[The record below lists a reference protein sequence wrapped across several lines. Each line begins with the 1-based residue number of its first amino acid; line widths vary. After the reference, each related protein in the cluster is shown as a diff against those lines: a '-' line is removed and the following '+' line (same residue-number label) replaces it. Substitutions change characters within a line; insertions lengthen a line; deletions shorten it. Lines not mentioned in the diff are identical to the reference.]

1 MLDFDK
7 YCMQQA
13 FKLAQQ
19 AYENNEV
26 PIGAVV
32 VSNQKIIGKG
42 YNQVELLQD
51 ATAHAEIL
59 AITAASNYL
68 QSKYL
73 TNCTMYVTLEPCMMC
88 SGAIIHAQLSKVI
101 YATKDN
107 SKNQAIKSLV
117 QINNLEMINHC
128 TDLLQSFF
136 KLKRKSFGI

>member
-13 FKLAQQ
+13 FLLAKQ
-19 AYENNEV
+19 AFDNNEV
-26 PIGAVV
+26 PVGAVIAT
-32 VSNQKIIGKG
+32 NQKIIGKG

-51 ATAHAEIL
+51 ASAHAEIL

-88 SGAIIHAQLSKVI
+88 SGAIIHTQLSKVI
-101 YATKDN
+101 YAAKDT
-107 SKNQAIKSLV
+107 SKQQNIKSLI
-117 QINNLEMINHC
+117 QIDNVEMINNC
-128 TDLLQSFF
+128 TDLIQSFF
-136 KLKRKSFGI
+136 KNKRKSFGI